1 MKRFKFAIFDMDGT
15 LLDSMPYWHNLGR
28 DYLVSKGKIPED
40 NLIDTIRPMSMKE
53 SSNYFIDHYN
63 INGTVEEVL
72 KEINSFIENQYLYEI
87 PCKAYVREYLEILKS
102 QGIIMCIA
110 TATSKDLAVHALE
123 RNHIMQYFSEVISC
137 DETGVGKSQ
146 PDIYYLALNRMK
158 AQKDE
163 TAVYEDALYAI
174 ETSKK
179 AGFYTVGVYDS
190 SCNETPEKIAALCD
204 KYIESFKNE
213 IERRK

>member
-63 INGTVEEVL
+63 INGTVKEVL

-87 PCKAYVREYLEILKS
+87 PCKAYVREYLETLKS

-204 KYIESFKNE
+204 KYIKSFKNE